1 MPYLHW
7 ETDRRRETIS
17 RLIDIE
23 SDKFRQT
30 QKGEK
35 QQKKTSRQK
44 EREKLTERSKDDMER
59 RKIKHP
65 KEGAEDPESQNKLL
79 QTVDLALYQLFR
91 RRREARRGE
100 RPHIDDSG
108 RLIVMSALGQYLVDA
123 ARLYEAMSTFRDQR
137 MLEKYLFHDPP
148 LHPRRTLDQ
157 SYYWTLRTTKAR
169 DRDQVIYRDTKLDFI
184 HKLQEAEKPK
194 HSWIK
199 RHSSPQQPL
208 NRTTN
213 SATPVTGEEPA
224 HGPGDHGTAQ
234 YVEGDVS
241 LLMKWTH
248 HSETT
253 DEHGCDQ
260 CKSDIKRVSQ
270 LIMVDQ
276 LWMWVLDE
284 HTIITSFPRRYGSNK
299 HDLSGVHRS
308 IRARLKSFRKNQV
321 RSVYD
326 LALIILDECSNTFF
340 DRTRADVS
348 YIVVSQSDSYG
359 CKLTEIFFRRANRK

>member
-17 RLIDIE
+17 RLIDVE
-23 SDKFRQT
+23 SDKFRRNR
-30 QKGEK
+30 KEEK
-35 QQKKTSRQK
+35 KKKKEDRQK
-44 EREKLTERSKDDMER
+44 ERSKLTKLSENDIDR
-59 RKIKHP
+59 RKIRHP
-65 KEGAEDPESQNKLL
+65 REGAEDPESQNKLL
-79 QTVDLALYQLFR
+79 ETVDLALHQLFR
-91 RRREARRGE
+91 RRRIARPDE
-100 RPHIDDSG
+100 KPYIDDSG

-123 ARLYEAMSTFRDQR
+123 ARLYEAMSTYRDQR

-184 HKLQEAEKPK
+184 HKLQEAENPK
-194 HSWIK
+194 HSLWTK
-199 RHSSPQQPL
+199 RHSSQQNSNRAANSTIPMTNEKLSHGHGDGGTTPQD
-208 NRTTN
+208 
-213 SATPVTGEEPA
+213 E
-224 HGPGDHGTAQ
+224 D
-234 YVEGDVS
+234 DVS
-241 LLMKWTH
+241 PLLKWSH

-253 DEHGCDQ
+253 DELGCDQ
-260 CKSDIKRVSQ
+260 CKSDIKKVSQ

-308 IRARLKSFRKNQV
+308 IRDRLKSFRKNQV

-348 YIVVSQSDSYG
+348 YIAQSQSVIYRG
-359 CKLTEIFFRRANRK
+359 KLTKSVFRRGSHK

>member
-23 SDKFRQT
+23 SDKFRQN
-30 QKGEK
+30 QRREK
-35 QQKKTSRQK
+35 QLKKKNRQG
-44 EREKLTERSKDDMER
+44 EREKLTDLSREDMDR
-59 RKIKHP
+59 RKIRHP
-65 KEGAEDPESQNKLL
+65 KEGAEDPETQNKLL
-79 QTVDLALYQLFR
+79 ETVDLALYQLFR
-91 RRREARRGE
+91 RRRSAQSGE
-100 RPHIDDSG
+100 RPYIDDSG

-157 SYYWTLRTTKAR
+157 SYYWTLRTTKGR
-169 DRDQVIYRDTKLDFI
+169 DRDQVIYRDTKLDII

-194 HSWIK
+194 HSFWNK
-199 RHSSPQQPL
+199 LQKTPQQHPNRATNGVSSTAVGDQTRVPGNSGASQHAEDDMPPL
-208 NRTTN
+208 MRW
-213 SATPVTGEEPA
+213 S
-224 HGPGDHGTAQ
+224 Q
-234 YVEGDVS
+234 
-241 LLMKWTH
+241 
-248 HSETT
+248 HSDTT
-253 DEHGCDQ
+253 DEQGCDQ
-260 CKSDIKRVSQ
+260 CKSDIKKVSQ

-340 DRTRADVS
+340 DRTRTDVS
-348 YIVVSQSDSYG
+348 YKAQLHTNNYG
-359 CKLTEIFFRRANRK
+359 HKLTFNRRANRK